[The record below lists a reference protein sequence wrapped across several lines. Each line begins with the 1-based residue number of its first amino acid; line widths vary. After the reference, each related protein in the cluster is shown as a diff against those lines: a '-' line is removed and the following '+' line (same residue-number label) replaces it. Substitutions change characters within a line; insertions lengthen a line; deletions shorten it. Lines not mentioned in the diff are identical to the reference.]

1 MIRDHIAGSCTI
13 EKEDL
18 DEVPFSQH
26 GGLARVHKL
35 FGDGY
40 KDLLNELNEALAA

>member
-26 GGLARVHKL
+26 GGLARVHEF